1 MCEEL
6 RFPAMSKLSVLMKEC
21 QRNCDSTLY
30 ANKKELKK
38 HLFQFLSLF
47 NCCNLVVNETLFKT
61 CFSLAVKS
69 FTNYNRTYHRYF
81 YFAVLIK
88 EPTLFFLSNSLIFIY
103 EHLIVDIL
111 GHIARFHTGI
121 LTKNWCQK
129 TAVSKTSTEKYFCH
143 FCVFLQHLM
152 T

>member
-1 MCEEL
+1 
-6 RFPAMSKLSVLMKEC
+6 MSKLSVLMKEC

-111 GHIARFHTGI
+111 GHIARFHTGM

-129 TAVSKTSTEKYFCH
+129 LQCPKCQQKNIFAIFVCFCNI
-143 FCVFLQHLM
+143 
-152 T
+152 